1 MGIGRIIEGLGGN
14 QPWTIAK
21 RDIRV
26 DVHGYEEGGREV
38 VRGVL
43 EEVKGTK

>member
-1 MGIGRIIEGLGGN
+1 MGIHRIIEGLGGN

-21 RDIRV
+21 KDIGA

-38 VRGVL
+38 VRGIL
-43 EEVKGTK
+43 EDVEGTK